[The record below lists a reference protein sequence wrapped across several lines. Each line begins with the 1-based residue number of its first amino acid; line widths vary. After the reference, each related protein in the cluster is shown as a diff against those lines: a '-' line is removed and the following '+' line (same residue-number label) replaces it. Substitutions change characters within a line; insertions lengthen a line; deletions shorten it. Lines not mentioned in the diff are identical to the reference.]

1 MKLKIIWRNPQAV
14 SHIQR
19 WESVEK
25 GSEVSTYVVKE
36 YVLEG
41 DAGDGYWAT
50 ECELQ
55 VLRGGRA
62 A

>member
-1 MKLKIIWRNPQAV
+1 MELKIIWRNPQPV

-25 GSEVSTYVVKE
+25 GSDISTYVVKE

-41 DAGDGYWAT
+41 NEGNGYWAT
-50 ECELQ
+50 GCELQ